1 MDPTEEDISVSLSS
15 LVDVY
20 SAGYGLAL
28 SDDDHAFYVDTAQL
42 SDTLVD
48 MTSDQEI

>member
-1 MDPTEEDISVSLSS
+1 MDPSEPDISVSLSS

-20 SAGYGLAL
+20 DAGYGLAL
-28 SDDDHAFYVDTAQL
+28 SDDDHTFYVDPAQL
-42 SDTLVD
+42 TDTLVD